1 MRVAFPRKK
10 GGKGKKKCSAKI
22 VEKNIRVVHSSS
34 SFLHRSS
41 IPKNYIRTHI
51 LHSTICMCDHCQALE
66 DRVAVALLP
75 KNPVA
80 VSSYIVI
87 ITLFTVG
94 WTFFFG
100 CPLPSSL
107 IYTYAH
113 TYTQSICFFPFFPL
127 PSPSFFLAAL
137 SRSKSVQNGM
147 LNPLIPFESCDHIE
161 SKREEQQ
168 AESNVAHHMHHHRCR
183 RRLHLV
189 FRCCRGL

>member
-1 MRVAFPRKK
+1 MTERTLTSEGQRFSLHFFPPKLECFMRVAFPRKK

-107 IYTYAH
+107 IYIH
-113 TYTQSICFFPFFPL
+113 THTHIHRVYVSSRFSRCLVLPSFSL
-127 PSPSFFLAAL
+127 PSPDPSQ
-137 SRSKSVQNGM
+137 SRM
-147 LNPLIPFESCDHIE
+147 AC
-161 SKREEQQ
+161 
-168 AESNVAHHMHHHRCR
+168 
-183 RRLHLV
+183 
-189 FRCCRGL
+189 